1 MLAGGDY
8 CILVY
13 LCAFLDVGRRSTYDR
28 QYLTM
33 SDQELGGSRTL
44 IRAICSRGHAPGTMA
59 PMLTYLGL
67 S

>member
-13 LCAFLDVGRRSTYDR
+13 LCAFLGVGQSTHDR

-33 SDQELGGSRTL
+33 SDQELGGSGTL
-44 IRAICSRGHAPGTMA
+44 IRAICSRGHAPGTIA
-59 PMLTYLGL
+59 PMLTYLQ
-67 S
+67 